1 MDSLF
6 NRVLLLKK
14 LILVFGLIFC
24 SIGVYAEGFA
34 LSGIVESKE
43 GKELLSG
50 ATIKLYTHGVFV
62 KGTVS
67 DHKGGFVLEN
77 LPKDRYRLEF
87 SYIGYKTRLLEIDLT
102 KNIYLNVSLE
112 DLSSQLSEVVVTA
125 TESKSNST
133 SSLISKEAMEHI
145 QPTSFKDV
153 LSLLPGGK
161 SSVPAMSSPQGIAL
175 RQAGSYGDDFGSASM
190 GTSFVIDGAT
200 LATDAN
206 MQYIQSLGGGSGD
219 AESRNRFINKGVDM
233 RSISTDDIESIEII
247 RGIPSASYGN
257 ITSGVVKVE
266 RVKKATPLS
275 VRIKADEYG
284 QLAHAGKGFEIGG
297 IDGQILNFDLDYL
310 NSRSNPRTPM
320 QSYKRVTGSVR
331 YSLPK
336 DWENYTL
343 KTNANISV
351 ASNIA
356 NEKKDPE
363 VQTQPDDYYKTTYNR
378 LQAGIRLQLYSKQQQ
393 AFSKLSFNS
402 SIQQGFDKIEQSKF
416 MQLQRMCAAPISDKE
431 GVSDAV
437 ILPMKYTA
445 DVLVDGRP
453 MNIQTGVDA
462 LFEFD
467 SRVVDQQ
474 LSVGAEWTYAKNWG
488 DGQVYDPMRPINP
501 YSFSRAVPY
510 SMTPAKN
517 QLSFYIEDQLR
528 VAWRK
533 NEITANIGARSTQ
546 LLGLNSKYAMKG
558 KVYIDPRVNIGWDY
572 SLGKTMDREWG
583 LEANVGLGR
592 LTMMPSLLQLF
603 PNPIYAD
610 YVQLNYYHVNSD
622 YRRINIRTYKV
633 DPTNYELK
641 PARNNKWEI
650 RMGSS
655 WGGNRLTVTYF
666 RESMKSGI
674 RNDLL
679 PAVYNFTKYDASGI
693 DHEALMGPPSLGDMP
708 SSEVAE
714 LGGIGQYKN
723 DSRLDKEGVEFQ
735 LSTER
740 LPVVHTRLTIAGA
753 WFKTKYYNSNP
764 VFDANTS
771 KTIDGVPVNNL
782 YVGLYERER
791 GSTKQL
797 FNTNFTFDTYIKKIG
812 LIFSTTFECNW
823 FDSSQEIRPSS
834 RPMAYMDTSGSLHPY
849 TDEDAK
855 DIYKQWLIQSYRDD
869 LAIKKVDPFYMYIN
883 MKASKEFLKQRVR
896 VSLFID
902 RILDYTPDYISEQ
915 SGLLIRRNS
924 KPYFGM
930 ELTIKI

>member
-1 MDSLF
+1 MDVLF
-6 NRVLLLKK
+6 NKVRCSIK
-14 LILVFGLIFC
+14 LILVLGLMLC
-24 SIGVYAEGFA
+24 NIGVYAQEFT
-34 LSGIVESKE
+34 LSGTVDTKDTR
-43 GKELLSG
+43 ELLAG
-50 ATIKLYTHGVFV
+50 ATIKLYRQDHFER
-62 KGTVS
+62 GTIS
-67 DHKGGFVLEN
+67 DHKGVFVFES
-77 LPKDRYRLEF
+77 LPKSRYKIEF
-87 SYIGYKTRLLEIDLT
+87 SYIGYKTKQLEIDLT
-102 KNIYLNVSLE
+102 KDTQLNISLE
-112 DLSSQLSEVVVTA
+112 DMSSQLSEVVVTA

-175 RQAGSYGDDFGSASM
+175 RQAGSYGDDFSSAAM

-206 MQYIQSLGGGSGD
+206 MQYIQSLSSGSGD
-219 AESRNRFINKGVDM
+219 AESRNRFINQGVDM

-247 RGIPSASYGN
+247 RGIPGASYGN

-275 VRIKADEYG
+275 VRIKAEEYG
-284 QLAHAGKGFEIGG
+284 QLVHAGKGVNLGG
-297 IDGQILNFDLDYL
+297 IAGQILNVDLDYL
-310 NSRSNPRTPM
+310 NSRSNPRAPM
-320 QSYKRVTGSVR
+320 QSYERVTGSVR

-336 DWENYTL
+336 EWDNYTL
-343 KTNANISV
+343 NSNANISV
-351 ASNIA
+351 ASNIG

-363 VQTQPDDYYKTTYNR
+363 VLTQPDDYYRTTYNR
-378 LQAGIRLQLYSKQQQ
+378 LQAGLRMQLYSKQQQ

-416 MQLQRMCAAPISDKE
+416 MQLQRTTAAPISDKE
-431 GVSDAV
+431 GVADAI

-445 DVLVDGRP
+445 DILVDGKP
-453 MNIQTGVDA
+453 MNLQTGIDA

-467 SRVVDQQ
+467 SRIVDQK
-474 LSVGAEWTYAKNWG
+474 LTVGAEWTYAKNWG
-488 DGQVYDPMRPINP
+488 EGQVYDPMRPINP

-510 SMTPAKN
+510 NMTPAKN
-517 QLSFYIEDQLR
+517 QLSFYVEDQLR
-528 VAWRK
+528 ATWGQ
-533 NEITANIGARSTQ
+533 NTITANIGARTTQ
-546 LLGLNSKYAMKG
+546 ILGLDSKYEMKG

-572 SLGKTMDREWG
+572 SLGESLDRAWG
-583 LEANVGLGR
+583 LDANLGLGR

-610 YVQLNYYHVNSD
+610 YIQLNYYHANSD

-633 DPTNYELK
+633 DPTNYDLK

-655 WGGNRLTVTYF
+655 WGGNRLSVTYF
-666 RESMKSGI
+666 REYMKSGI
-674 RNDLL
+674 RNDLM
-679 PAVYNFTKYDASGI
+679 PAAYAFTKYDASGI
-693 DHEALMGPPSLGDMP
+693 DHGSLTAPPSLSDLP
-708 SSEVAE
+708 SSQVAE
-714 LGGIGQYKN
+714 LSGIGQYKN

-740 LPVVHTRLTIAGA
+740 LPLIHTRLTVAGA

-764 VFDANTS
+764 VFEANTN
-771 KTIDGVPVNNL
+771 KNIDGVPVNNL
-782 YVGLYERER
+782 YIGLYERER
-791 GSTKQL
+791 GSTKQM
-797 FNTNFTFDTYIKKIG
+797 FNTNYTFDTYIQKLG

-823 FDSSQEIRPSS
+823 FNSSQEIRPSA
-834 RPMAYMDTSGSLHPY
+834 RPTSYMDTTGKLHPY

-855 DIYKQWLIQSYRDD
+855 DIYKQWLIQSYRDE
-869 LAIKKVDPFYMYIN
+869 LAIKQIDPFYMYIN
-883 MKASKEFLKQRVR
+883 LKASKEFLKQKVR

-915 SGLLIRRNS
+915 SGLLIRRS
-924 KPYFGM
+924 AKPYFGM
-930 ELTIKI
+930 ELTFKI